1 MAAKYFFRQNPTSLE
16 WEYGTFK
23 SDGITPNIE
32 LNANENEYRA
42 RWETVSGVACLSILN
57 SENLGELPPFKN
69 IPITD
74 IASDLI
80 GTPYASRTAFENANA
95 KFFNANASVLK
106 TLEITANVSEAVIL
120 QDSSISIQVETSDAS
135 TITFLRSSDGVDFSV
150 IPDISLTVN
159 NTVDEINLVDFKT
172 GQYLKVS
179 STGTM
184 TSCKVRL

>member
-32 LNANENEYRA
+32 LTANENKYRS
-42 RWETVSGVACLSILN
+42 RWETINGVACLSILN
-57 SENLGELPPFKN
+57 EENLAELPPFKN

-80 GTPYASRTAFENANA
+80 GTPYASRTSFENANA
-95 KFFNANASVLK
+95 KFFNPNATLLK
-106 TLEITANVSEAVIL
+106 SLVIVDNVSEAVVL
-120 QDSSISIQVETSDAS
+120 QDGSIVVQVETSNAS
-135 TITFLRSSDGVDFSV
+135 TITFLRSIDGVNFSV
-150 IPDISLTVN
+150 IPDVTMTVN
-159 NTVDEINLVDFKT
+159 DAIDEINLVDFKA
-172 GQYLKVS
+172 GQSLKIS